1 MKKILALILALVA
14 VFAFA
19 ACSDGNANET
29 TPEGTDT
36 VAPSGDETNLP
47 DEVVIDY
54 DTEFNITVIS
64 GTTGMGFA
72 NMMTENNNGNG
83 AFKYNFDIV
92 TAADIASSAIISGS
106 ADIAAVPTNLAAVL
120 YNKTNG
126 GIKALAVNTLGVLYL
141 IENGEGITD
150 TSGLAG
156 KTIYCCQQGAN
167 PEYITSYILEQN
179 GYEVG
184 KDVFLDFTY
193 NAPDD
198 LANAL
203 IAGEV
208 DLAVLPEPKVTTTLM
223 KNDSLRVALNFTEE
237 WEKVSGGQPLPQGCI
252 IARNEFIEAHPN
264 EVNAFLEEYKKS
276 VDFVN
281 ESPEEA
287 SAMIAELKI
296 IPNAQ
301 IALKAIPGCNI
312 AYLDGEEMASA
323 MSSFFTV
330 LHSKNSKAVG
340 GMLPDENIFY
350 KGK

>member
-1 MKKILALILALVA
+1 MKKILALILALTA
-14 VFAFA
+14 LFAFA
-19 ACSDGNANET
+19 ACSDGNSDET
-29 TPEGTDT
+29 KPDTTDT
-36 VAPSGDETNLP
+36 IPPSRDETNLP
-47 DEVVIDY
+47 DEVVLDY

-72 NMMTENNNGNG
+72 NMMTENENGNG
-83 AFKYNFDIV
+83 LFKYNFDIV
-92 TAADIASSAIISGS
+92 TAADMASSAIISGS

-120 YNKTNG
+120 YNKTNS
-126 GIKALAVNTLGVLYL
+126 GIKVLAINTLGVLYL
-141 IENGEGITD
+141 IENGDAITSPGD
-150 TSGLAG
+150 LAG

-223 KNDSLRVALNFTEE
+223 KNDALRVALNFTEE
-237 WEKVSGGQPLPQGCI
+237 WEKVSDGQPLPQGCI

-264 EVNAFLEEYKKS
+264 EINAFLSEYKKS
-276 VDFVN
+276 VDFVT

-287 SAMIAELKI
+287 SSMIASLGI
-296 IPNAQ
+296 IPSAQ
-301 IALKAIPGCNI
+301 ITLKAIPGCNI
-312 AYLDGEEMASA
+312 SYLDGEEMVAS
-323 MSSFFTV
+323 MSAFFSV
-330 LHSKNSKAVG
+330 LNSKNPKAVG
-340 GMLPDENIFY
+340 GTLPDENIFY